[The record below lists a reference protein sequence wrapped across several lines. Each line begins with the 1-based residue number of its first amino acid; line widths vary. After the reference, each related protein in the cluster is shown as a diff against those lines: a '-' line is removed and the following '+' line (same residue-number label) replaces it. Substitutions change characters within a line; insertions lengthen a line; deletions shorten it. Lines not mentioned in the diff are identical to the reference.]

1 MPTEP
6 PLRAEFARP
15 AGFSSGPR
23 RTWKGQLQPEAGSLR
38 RMVSL
43 SAEGLL
49 RGRRLGLRVAAWAEA
64 TVEQPDRASARA
76 RPQVA
81 SALLVATVVPQQEAA
96 VLAATAPQQE
106 VAAVLAAMVRRQEVA
121 WVAKVARLLAAGVAR
136 HEAAALPPVGRVVPE
151 PAAVVPAP
159 PWPDLSACRRDR
171 LPHRL
176 HAAP

>member
-1 MPTEP
+1 
-6 PLRAEFARP
+6 
-15 AGFSSGPR
+15 
-23 RTWKGQLQPEAGSLR
+23 
-38 RMVSL
+38 MVSL

-64 TVEQPDRASARA
+64 TVEQPDRASA

-136 HEAAALPPVGRVVPE
+136 HAAAVLPPVGRVVPE